1 MTLRQLIE
9 KAEIFVKDTITK
21 YPLLKS
27 DIIELLMLFYSE
39 IEEEGCSP
47 THEYELMVNS
57 INELIEENDKNI

>member
-47 THEYELMVNS
+47 MREYGLMVDS